1 MGDRIVDHEMHT
13 QEEAIA
19 AAAIAATQAA
29 WENAP
34 LASQEKIK
42 ATSEQMT
49 DLKSAH
55 DELVKENTKYR
66 HDLVELKQIVAGLQA
81 DGMQVARKQHL
92 EAPPLTEPVPP
103 EERGQATQSF
113 AENIQQLAQHVV
125 HSNAELGTNV
135 KFVREMTNAN
145 ATRIDKLVNIV
156 DKQVHAKHEAETAE
170 AIRKRH
176 VFQNTVQETHGV
188 FKRTVLQNPAP
199 KFKYKM
205 PFLDEYE
212 TFRAW
217 RKALN
222 DWQAANAGAAEVHK
236 IQECR
241 DQFRVRKE
249 NKPNAIL
256 FWQRFEKNVRRFR
269 KKSTLDTGVR

>member
-49 DLKSAH
+49 DLKSVH
-55 DELVKENTKYR
+55 DELVRENTKYR

-81 DGMQVARKQHL
+81 DGMQVAKKQHL

-113 AENIQQLAQHVV
+113 AENIQQL
-125 HSNAELGTNV
+125 
-135 KFVREMTNAN
+135 
-145 ATRIDKLVNIV
+145 
-156 DKQVHAKHEAETAE
+156 
-170 AIRKRH
+170 
-176 VFQNTVQETHGV
+176 
-188 FKRTVLQNPAP
+188 
-199 KFKYKM
+199 
-205 PFLDEYE
+205 
-212 TFRAW
+212 
-217 RKALN
+217 
-222 DWQAANAGAAEVHK
+222 
-236 IQECR
+236 
-241 DQFRVRKE
+241 
-249 NKPNAIL
+249 
-256 FWQRFEKNVRRFR
+256 
-269 KKSTLDTGVR
+269 